1 MLFPVALAA
10 FAGLIVPLQ
19 ALIVARVSF
28 IMASPMLAAL
38 VNFVSGTVALVAL
51 LALSRTPLP
60 TQTQIAQMPVYG
72 WIVGFLG
79 AFFVAQAAYTIP
91 KLGAAATVAL
101 IIAGQMIGSL
111 ALDHFGI
118 LHSAHPVS
126 AQKAA
131 GALLLLVGVFL
142 ILRPVD

>member
-38 VNFVSGTVALVAL
+38 VNFVSGTVALLAL

-60 TQTQIAQMPVYG
+60 TQTQIAQMPIYG

-111 ALDHFGI
+111 ALDHFGV
-118 LHSAHPVS
+118 LHAAQPVS

-131 GALLLLVGVFL
+131 GALLLLVGVYL